1 MGRVPDLIMRGR
13 RFAYL
18 DSGGSGTPVLALH
31 GVFGR
36 ARIHAGLADVL
47 GPGYRLVALDQRGH
61 GLSEHGGDFSREAFV
76 ADASEFVNALRLAP
90 AIVFGHSLGGV
101 NAYQLAARHPDLVRA
116 LIVQDIG
123 AITGPPV
130 VAEPVLGIK
139 SWPKHTRTRAEF
151 EQFLAGF
158 PAFEYFVD
166 SLSETPDG
174 WRMLYSYDDMMA
186 VQHGNVGDWWADWLG
201 SSCPALLLH
210 GEQSPLLPGPHA
222 QEMAARRPNTE
233 LVEFPGCGHWL
244 HDDDPAG
251 FARAVRTFVNDLQ
264 RIGKG

>member
-1 MGRVPDLIMRGR
+1 LRSTSV
-13 RFAYL
+13 
-18 DSGGSGTPVLALH
+18 
-31 GVFGR
+31 
-36 ARIHAGLADVL
+36 
-47 GPGYRLVALDQRGH
+47 GH

-76 ADASEFVNALRLAP
+76 ADAAEFVNALGLAP
-90 AIVFGHSLGGV
+90 SIVFGHSLGGV

-130 VAEPVLGIK
+130 VAEPVLDIK

-158 PAFEYFVD
+158 PAVEYFVD
-166 SLSETPDG
+166 SLVETPDG